1 MLPFVT
7 PYIAVKKPVSRRKLA
22 TRSPRV
28 RAAAKKKKGWQ
39 RLLLLVPSWRFWL
52 KLMALLL
59 AVFSCWLLFLD
70 YQVRAKFDGKKW
82 AIPARVYARPLE
94 IYEGLLLKPTELERE
109 LHSAGYRH
117 VKSVYEARQFSTQ
130 TLSSNPVYTIVTR
143 DFVFPDKAEASAR
156 YQVSFHTQGGFSQ
169 VSRVTGVG
177 DDFIARIEPQEI
189 GSIYPRHGEDRV
201 LVQLDNIPPLLG
213 QTLIAVEDKD
223 FANHHGISFRGIAR
237 AMLVNIKAGR
247 FVQGGSTLTQQLV
260 KNFYLT
266 QAKNLWRK
274 IQEALM
280 APLLELHYTKAEILE
295 AYINEVYLGQ
305 SGPRGIHG
313 FGLAATHYF
322 NRSLSTLKPH
332 QIALLV
338 GTVKGA
344 SYYNP
349 WRRPERAKNRR
360 DTVLQLM
367 ADNQLITQKEYKK
380 YTAMPLGVVKKSAL
394 RLGNYPAFLDVVKRQ
409 LRTDYQEEDLQS
421 EGLRIFTT
429 MSPNVQGLTEKS
441 LSSRLEQ
448 HNKKSTKNN
457 LQAAAVVTA
466 VGSGEI
472 LALVGDRN
480 PRYSGFNRAVDMQRA
495 IGSLVKPFVFLSALS
510 QPEKYT
516 LSTLINDD
524 SVTIPLA
531 GGKQWQPQNFD
542 KKSHGEIPLYKA
554 LAFSYNQSTTRLG
567 MDVGLDKVID
577 TLSAAG
583 VQQPIKKLPSL
594 LLGSLELSPLALS
607 HLYHTLAADG
617 VYTPLRAIRDVL
629 DANNQPL
636 NRYPLQ
642 SEPRISSDITYLMH
656 YNLQAAMRIG
666 TGRRAY
672 QELPEQLV
680 VAGKTGTTN
689 RQRDSWFAGYS
700 ADHLGIVW
708 VGNDNNTPTP
718 YTGSSGALPIW
729 TDIFKRL
736 STRGI
741 SHRQPDNIAYYWA
754 DNRDGLLSAEGCDD
768 TILVPYVRGSE
779 PEQTDT
785 CQLIDKPVNHWFK
798 KWFGEELNNIS
809 GQGTSSNNSGIE
821 RGQN

>member
-1 MLPFVT
+1 MLPFLI
-7 PYIAVKKPVSRRKLA
+7 PCLAVKKTPSRRKSA
-22 TRSPRV
+22 ARSSRTRT
-28 RAAAKKKKGWQ
+28 AAKKQKGWR
-39 RLLLLVPSWRFWL
+39 RLLFLVPPLRFWL
-52 KLMALLL
+52 TLMVLLMVGL
-59 AVFSCWLLFLD
+59 ACWLVFLD

-94 IYEGLLLKPTELERE
+94 IYEGLLLKPEELERE
-109 LHSAGYRH
+109 LRSVGYRH
-117 VKSVYEARQFSTQ
+117 VKSVYEAGQFSTKKVA
-130 TLSSNPVYTIVTR
+130 TKTISGNVVYTIITR
-143 DFVFPDKAEASAR
+143 DFTFPDKAENSAR
-156 YQVSFHTQGGFSQ
+156 YQVSFQKQGGFSQ
-169 VSRVTGVG
+169 VSRVTGAD

-189 GSIYPRHGEDRV
+189 GSIYPRHGEDRI

-213 QTLIAVEDKD
+213 QALIAVEDKE

-237 AMLVNIKAGR
+237 AMLANIKARR

-266 QAKNLWRK
+266 QDKNLWRK

-313 FGLAATHYF
+313 FGLAAAHYF
-322 NRSLSTLKPH
+322 NRSLNVLKPH
-332 QIALLV
+332 QVALLV

-349 WRRPERAKNRR
+349 WRHPERAKNRR
-360 DTVLQLM
+360 DTVLQIM
-367 ADNQLITQKEYKK
+367 AAHNLIAQKEYKK
-380 YTAMPLGVVKKSAL
+380 YAAMPLGVVKKSAL

-409 LRTDYQEEDLQS
+409 LRTDYREEDLQS

-429 MSPNVQGLTEKS
+429 MSPNAQELTEKS
-441 LSSRLEQ
+441 LSSRLAK
-448 HNKKSTKNN
+448 HNKKSSKHD

-495 IGSLVKPFVFLSALS
+495 IGSLVKPFVFLAALS

-524 SVTIPLA
+524 SVTVPLA

-542 KKSHGEIPLYKA
+542 KKSHGDVPLYQA
-554 LAFSYNQSTTRLG
+554 LALSYNQSTARLG

-583 VQQPIKKLPSL
+583 VQKPINKLPSL
-594 LLGSLELSPLALS
+594 LLGSLELSPLELS

-629 DANNQPL
+629 DTNNQRL

-642 SEPRISSDITYLMH
+642 SEPKIASELTYLMH

-672 QELPEQLV
+672 QQLPEQLV

-700 ADHLGIVW
+700 ADHLGVVW

-729 TDIFKRL
+729 ADIFKRL
-736 STRGI
+736 STRSI
-741 SHRQPDNIAYYWA
+741 SHNQPDNIAYYWA
-754 DNRDGLLSAEGCDD
+754 NNLDGLLSAEDCEN
-768 TILVPYVRGSE
+768 TVLVPYIRGSE
-779 PEQTDT
+779 PQQTEI
-785 CQLIDKPVNHWFK
+785 CQSTIKNPVNRWFK
-798 KWFGEELNNIS
+798 KWFSGGQDNVEE
-809 GQGTSSNNSGIE
+809 GWVE
-821 RGQN
+821 